1 MKEVEGER
9 NKIFIRIFGSIL
21 HVFAADVCCLR
32 FSLTCLTKSCSFW
45 YGPVRKIISP
55 FTSLMSKLSMTVKT
69 YDFTSV
75 QVNGNEN

>member
-21 HVFAADVCCLR
+21 HVFAADVVV
-32 FSLTCLTKSCSFW
+32 SCSFW
-45 YGPVRKIISP
+45 YGPVGKIISP